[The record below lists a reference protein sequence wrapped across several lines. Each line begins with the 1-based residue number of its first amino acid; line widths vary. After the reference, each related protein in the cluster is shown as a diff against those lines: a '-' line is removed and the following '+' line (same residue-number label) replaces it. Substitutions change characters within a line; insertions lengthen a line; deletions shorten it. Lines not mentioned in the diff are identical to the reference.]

1 MPHFSRDTLVVWWA
15 LMLLAASLLSLVS
28 HTQAFSS
35 LLSAPVARSRRG
47 SRLRRVYGMTP
58 RQDGSENGD
67 EDDDERESSSS
78 PQQPFDVDAARRQ
91 LELLFSDEKKEASG
105 TVTVTT
111 VQDLLNAVGKNKEE
125 GDEISLPTTL
135 APPLTAADRERR
147 LAEIQLLRLLEFQD
161 EHVVESLWNLWYGER
176 GAGAA
181 QRLAQSDQL
190 LLGDADSCARVLTDL
205 IHEHGPYFVEP
216 VNRLATLYYLQA
228 RYQDSYA
235 LCRVVLAVKPW
246 HFGALSGIVQV
257 LLRQNKK
264 EQARYWAERCLP
276 SLSAAV
282 REDGSLSSPSS
293 SSRPNPRRRAW
304 VQRAVQQA
312 EQALREA
319 EARTVELLG
328 PPEDH

>member
-1 MPHFSRDTLVVWWA
+1 M
-15 LMLLAASLLSLVS
+15 
-28 HTQAFSS
+28 
-35 LLSAPVARSRRG
+35 
-47 SRLRRVYGMTP
+47 RRVYGMTP
-58 RQDGSENGD
+58 RQDGSKNGED
-67 EDDDERESSSS
+67 EDDESESSSS

-91 LELLFSDEKKEASG
+91 LELLFSDEKEASE
-105 TVTVTT
+105 TVTITT
-111 VQDLLNAVGKNKEE
+111 VQDLLNAVGKNNEE
-125 GDEISLPTTL
+125 GDEISLPTL

-161 EHVVESLWNLWYGER
+161 DHIMESLWNLWYNER

-181 QRLAQSDQL
+181 QQLAQSDQL
-190 LLGDADSCARVLTDL
+190 LLGDANSCARVLTEL

-228 RYQDSYA
+228 RYQESYE
-235 LCRVVLAVKPW
+235 LCRVVLTVKPW

-264 EQARYWAERCLP
+264 DQARYWADRCLP

-282 REDGSLSSPSS
+282 RDGSLSSSSPPPS

-312 EQALREA
+312 ERALQEA